1 MTLVAAPAPVWRED
15 RVGSTT
21 GPPGS
26 PVMETEIHSSTAST
40 PTENTVVKDENGQD
54 ICCVVCGDKSSGKHY
69 GQYTCEGRR
78 GGGEDIT
85 TGVGSGG
92 AELDLSVSAGSCW
105 VIVLS
110 QSWPAPPVSQTTHWK
125 LTTARH

>member
-69 GQYTCEGRR
+69 GQYTCEG
-78 GGGEDIT
+78 GESFSFCSIEVYSCT
-85 TGVGSGG
+85 LYTCV
-92 AELDLSVSAGSCW
+92 AFQFKPLS
-105 VIVLS
+105 
-110 QSWPAPPVSQTTHWK
+110 
-125 LTTARH
+125 

>member
-1 MTLVAAPAPVWRED
+1 MTLVAPPAPVWRED

-40 PTENTVVKDENGQD
+40 PTDNTVVKDENGQD

-69 GQYTCEGRR
+69 GQYTCEGRTTQQVWA
-78 GGGEDIT
+78 GGER
-85 TGVGSGG
+85 
-92 AELDLSVSAGSCW
+92 ELDLSVSWELGNCLIS
-105 VIVLS
+105 VL
-110 QSWPAPPVSQTTHWK
+110 PGT
-125 LTTARH
+125 LTDHSSD

>member
-1 MTLVAAPAPVWRED
+1 MTLVAAPASVWRED

-40 PTENTVVKDENGQD
+40 PTDNTVVKDENGQD
-54 ICCVVCGDKSSGKHY
+54 ISCVVCGDKSSGKHY

-78 GGGEDIT
+78 GGRGEDIT
-85 TGVGSGG
+85 TGVGSRG
-92 AELDLSVSAGSCW
+92 AELDLSQCQLGAAGQHQ
-105 VIVLS
+105 
-110 QSWPAPPVSQTTHWK
+110 QSVRPRTGN
-125 LTTARH
+125 